1 MLSLDAIASASLVVL
16 LATMDSD
23 ESGKVVAERFVQMR
37 KEGNGVVGRRDSSAL
52 NNQARR

>member
-23 ESGKVVAERFVQMR
+23 ESGKVVAKRFVQMPE
-37 KEGNGVVGRRDSSAL
+37 EGNGVVGRGDSSAL
-52 NNQARR
+52 NNQAKW